1 MSLKSGNC
9 YNINIEKDISGVK
22 YQIKKNKSRRVS
34 FIRKK
39 SRPMCQQS
47 DCMGS
52 AQLVTTR
59 KVYGFIHSDW
69 IDRELL
75 DRSNEHSLTNWNC
88 K

>member
-9 YNINIEKDISGVK
+9 YNINIEKDTSGVK
-22 YQIKKNKSRRVS
+22 YQIKKNKSRRLS

-39 SRPMCQQS
+39 SRPMCQHS
-47 DCMGS
+47 NCMVS

-59 KVYGFIHSDW
+59 KIYGFIHGDW
-69 IDRELL
+69 INTGHLN
-75 DRSNEHSLTNWNC
+75 RSKEHSLTFWNC